1 LFIWNNHSAIEVAPP
16 PSTELEESQMADL
29 SGFMVVST
37 FKKDTDMKAVMAVVE
52 EEKTK
57 VKELQAEGR
66 IGSIRLAVPNGKVF
80 LDVFAADSES
90 AASTVRELPMAKWWD
105 LEVYLLSGTA

>member
-1 LFIWNNHSAIEVAPP
+1 LFIWNKHSAIEVA

-37 FKKDTDMKAVMAVVE
+37 FKKGTDMKAVMAVVE

-90 AASTVRELPMAKWWD
+90 AGSTVRELPMAKWWD
-105 LEVYLLSGTA
+105 LEVYPLSGTA